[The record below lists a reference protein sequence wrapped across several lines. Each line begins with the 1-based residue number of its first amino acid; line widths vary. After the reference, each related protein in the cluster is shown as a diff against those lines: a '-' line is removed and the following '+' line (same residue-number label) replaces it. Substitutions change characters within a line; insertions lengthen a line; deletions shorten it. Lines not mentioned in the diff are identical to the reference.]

1 MRLLLTSFVTVILMG
16 LPINALS
23 QNRTKKSVLT
33 NKDKSEILVGVI
45 TDSLNELMRDR
56 SFDQCTIPIVNG
68 KKILL
73 INTNLSIKP
82 SFDIG
87 VYTFRVTSREKIES
101 EIKDNN

>member
-45 TDSLNELMRDR
+45 TDSLNELMRDKNHLTNVLSR
-56 SFDQCTIPIVNG
+56 SKWEKDFADQ
-68 KKILL
+68 
-73 INTNLSIKP
+73 
-82 SFDIG
+82 
-87 VYTFRVTSREKIES
+87 Y
-101 EIKDNN
+101 